1 MTTKNNNKTSAE
13 HESAQ
18 KRQHSVNEIL
28 TSSKTTREI
37 LAELQ
42 KLLPQFDYEEA
53 E

>member
-1 MTTKNNNKTSAE
+1 MTTKKDNKTSAK

-18 KRQHSVNEIL
+18 QRQHDVNAIL
-28 TSSKTTREI
+28 TSSKTTGEI

-42 KLLPQFDYEEA
+42 KLIPQFDYEEA

>member
-1 MTTKNNNKTSAE
+1 MTTKKEKKTSAQ

-18 KRQHSVNEIL
+18 QRQHNVNEIL
-28 TSSKTTREI
+28 TSSKTTGEI

-42 KLLPQFDYEEA
+42 KLIPQFDYEEA